1 MTHWLQSGL
10 APTLIS
16 AAASGA
22 ATARGAATS
31 TRLPLSGSCDSRTI
45 GKGTRAAQAAES
57 SRVVIR
63 RERRRLGRREQ
74 LAHLGLA
81 RQHGAYD

>member
-1 MTHWLQSGL
+1 MMTHWLQSGL
-10 APTLIS
+10 APAAIR

-45 GKGTRAAQAAES
+45 GKGTRAAQAEEES
-57 SRVVIR
+57 SRPIIIARV
-63 RERRRLGRREQ
+63 Q
-74 LAHLGLA
+74 DLA
-81 RQHGAYD
+81 RGGTQRTTRR